1 MLFMGEEWGAST
13 PFQYFTDHAEPELV
27 EGIRRGRTE
36 EFAGHGWAEIYGGAP
51 DVPDPQSPAT
61 VEASRLDWDERSRP
75 EHARLLAW
83 YRMLLALRRAEPE
96 LASGDL
102 DAAVAVAD
110 PDDRWVVLH
119 RGDLRVVLHV
129 GDDATVPLD
138 GTVAQ
143 VLAAWDDVA
152 PGPDGLHLP
161 GPGAAVVRVTKETR

>member
-36 EFAGHGWAEIYGGAP
+36 EFAGHGWAELYGGAP

-61 VEASRLDWDERSRP
+61 VAASRLDWDEPCTARD
-75 EHARLLAW
+75 HARLLAW
-83 YRMLLALRRAEPE
+83 YRTLIALRRVRARAGLGRPRTRR
-96 LASGDL
+96 
-102 DAAVAVAD
+102 VAVAD

-129 GDDATVPLD
+129 GDDAD
-138 GTVAQ
+138 R
-143 VLAAWDDVA
+143 AARRYGHTRA
-152 PGPDGLHLP
+152 GRLGRPSSPALTASTCPDR
-161 GPGAAVVRVTKETR
+161 VRRWCA